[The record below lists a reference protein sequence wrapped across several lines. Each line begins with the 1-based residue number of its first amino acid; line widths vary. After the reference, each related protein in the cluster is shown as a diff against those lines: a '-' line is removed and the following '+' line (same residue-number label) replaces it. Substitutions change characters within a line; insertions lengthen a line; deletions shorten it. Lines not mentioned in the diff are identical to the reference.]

1 MWHILLNVPHLI
13 KNKFYLSDQTI
24 HKSEDEVL
32 TKQIDSKILRRL
44 LSFFK
49 PYTKYIVIATIL
61 TITISALAALRPRLT
76 VIAIDDKIM
85 SKDFPG
91 LQFIILIM
99 LGTLVFQGIIQ
110 YSMTYLTSWIG
121 QKIIYDLRKKIFA
134 KIMSLDLKFFDR
146 NPIGRTVTRVT
157 GDVEVLFEVFSSGL
171 VTAFGDIFLIIWI
184 LYFMF
189 SLDYTLALVTL
200 SILPVL
206 IIVTSIFRKKVR
218 ESYRRIRILVAK
230 LNSYIQEHI
239 TGITIVQYFVKEKR
253 TTDEF
258 EKINREHTEENK
270 KSVFYYAV
278 FFPVVEIIGA
288 VSAGLI
294 IWYGGGQVVQKAV
307 SIGVIISFIQ
317 FTEMFF
323 RPLRDL
329 SEKYNILQTAMASSE
344 RIFALLD
351 EEQKITDSL
360 NPKHFNEI
368 KGTIEFKNVWF
379 AYNDEDY
386 VLKDVSFKINEGEK
400 VAFVGAT
407 GAGKTTIINLLSRFY
422 EVNKGEILID
432 GIDIKDI
439 KQNELRKK
447 IGIVLQDVFLFSG
460 NIKSNITLNNKSISE
475 SSVENAVNTV
485 GLKNFIDTLPL
496 KLENPVNERG
506 STLSVGQKQLIS
518 FARALAYDPK
528 ILILDEA
535 TSSVDTNTEILIQ
548 TAIQK
553 LIEGRTSIIIAHRLS
568 TIQNCDKIIVMH
580 KGEVKEM
587 GTHQELLEKGGLYFK
602 LYQLQYKEEQIS

>member
-1 MWHILLNVPHLI
+1 M
-13 KNKFYLSDQTI
+13 K
-24 HKSEDEVL
+24 
-32 TKQIDSKILRRL
+32 RL
-44 LSFFK
+44 LAFFK
-49 PYTKYIVIATIL
+49 PYGKYIAIATFL

-76 VIAIDDKIM
+76 PIAIDDKIM
-85 SKDFPG
+85 NHDLPG

-99 LGTLVFQGIIQ
+99 FGTLVVQGIIQ
-110 YSMTYLTSWIG
+110 YIMTYLTSWIG
-121 QKIIYDLRKKIFA
+121 QKIIYDLRKKIFDH
-134 KIMSLDLKFFDR
+134 IMSLDLKFFDR
-146 NPIGRTVTRVT
+146 NPIGRIVTRVT

-189 SLDYTLALVTL
+189 DLDPTLAVVTL
-200 SILPVL
+200 SVLPFL
-206 IIVTSIFRKKVR
+206 IYGTSVFRKKVR
-218 ESYRRIRILVAK
+218 ESYRRIRILIAK

-239 TGITIVQYFVKEKR
+239 TGITIVQYFSKEER
-253 TTDEF
+253 TTKDF
-258 EKINREHTEENK
+258 EEINREHTDENK

-278 FFPVVEIIGA
+278 FFPVVELIGA

-294 IWYGGGQVVQKAV
+294 IWYGGGQVVQNAV
-307 SIGVIISFIQ
+307 SVGVLISFIQ

-323 RPLRDL
+323 RPIRDL

-351 EEQKITDSL
+351 EKPEIYDSPE
-360 NPKHFNEI
+360 PKSPGEI
-368 KGTIEFKNVWF
+368 KGRIEFKNVWF
-379 AYNDEDY
+379 AYNNEDY
-386 VLKDVSFKINEGEK
+386 VLKDVSFVIKAGEK

-422 EVNKGEILID
+422 EINKGQITID
-432 GIDIKDI
+432 GIDIKEMKLD
-439 KQNELRKK
+439 ELRHN

-460 NIKSNITLNNKSISE
+460 NIRSNITLNNSDIGTK
-475 SSVENAVNTV
+475 AVDDAVSNT
-485 GLKNFIDTLPL
+485 GLNGFINTLPD
-496 KLENPVNERG
+496 KLSHKVNERG

-535 TSSVDTNTEILIQ
+535 TSSVDTNTELLIQ
-548 TAIQK
+548 NAIQI

-568 TIQNCDKIIVMH
+568 TIQTCDKIIVMH

-587 GTHQELLEKGGLYFK
+587 GSHMELLEEGGLYYR
-602 LYQLQYKEEQIS
+602 LYQLQYKEEKV

>member
-1 MWHILLNVPHLI
+1 MA
-13 KNKFYLSDQTI
+13 DQKI
-24 HKSEDEVL
+24 NKSEDEVL
-32 TKQIDSKILRRL
+32 TKKVDPQIMKRL
-44 LSFFK
+44 LAFFK
-49 PYTKYIVIATIL
+49 PYGKYIAIATFL

-76 VIAIDDKIM
+76 PIAIDDKIM
-85 SKDFPG
+85 NHDLPG

-99 LGTLVFQGIIQ
+99 FGTLVVQGIIQ
-110 YSMTYLTSWIG
+110 YIMTYLTSWIG
-121 QKIIYDLRKKIFA
+121 QKIIYDLRKKIFDH
-134 KIMSLDLKFFDR
+134 IMSLDLKFFDR
-146 NPIGRTVTRVT
+146 NPIGRIVTRVT

-189 SLDYTLALVTL
+189 DLDPTLAVVTL
-200 SILPVL
+200 SVLPFL
-206 IIVTSIFRKKVR
+206 IYGTSVFRKKVR
-218 ESYRRIRILVAK
+218 ESYRRIRILIAK

-239 TGITIVQYFVKEKR
+239 TGITIVQYFSKEER
-253 TTDEF
+253 TTKDF
-258 EKINREHTEENK
+258 EEINREHTKENK
-270 KSVFYYAV
+270 RSVFYYAV
-278 FFPVVEIIGA
+278 FFPVVELIGA

-294 IWYGGGQVVQKAV
+294 IWYGGGQVVQNAV
-307 SIGVIISFIQ
+307 SVGVLISFIQ

-323 RPLRDL
+323 RPIRDL

-351 EEQKITDSL
+351 EKPEIFDPPEAKSTG
-360 NPKHFNEI
+360 EI
-368 KGTIEFKNVWF
+368 KGRIEFKNVWF
-379 AYNDEDY
+379 AYNNEDY
-386 VLKDVSFKINEGEK
+386 VLKNVSFVINAGEK

-422 EVNKGEILID
+422 EINKGQITID
-432 GIDIKDI
+432 GIDIKEMKLD
-439 KQNELRKK
+439 ELRHN

-460 NIKSNITLNNKSISE
+460 DIRSNITLNNPDIGSK
-475 SSVENAVNTV
+475 AVDDAVSNT
-485 GLKNFIDTLPL
+485 GLNGFINTLPD
-496 KLENPVNERG
+496 KLSHKVNERG

-535 TSSVDTNTEILIQ
+535 TSSVDTNTELLIQ
-548 TAIQK
+548 NAIQI

-568 TIQNCDKIIVMH
+568 TIQTCDKIIVMH

-587 GTHQELLEKGGLYFK
+587 GTHMELLEEGGLYYR
-602 LYQLQYKEEQIS
+602 LYQLQYKEEKV